1 MIYLSRSPRNSQGFE
16 ESTPSNKT
24 TGEILSPYKL
34 GTYEH
39 SSLGRLAPSIVRCL
53 PRRAFTWLVL
63 LDWFQPFRPVF
74 LAVLFS
80 FFLHL
85 PQIIFLHALPPFT
98 FAIWSFL
105 AYDYLDLTHLFSPPS
120 HILFRLVAIGHP
132 LSCQKGPCYQAPLS
146 PRCIAV
152 VRFTPLIISIVSF
165 EAALLWNDIDRD
177 HRDRPA
183 HSPRPAI
190 VYNQRY
196 LIACLSR
203 S

>member
-120 HILFRLVAIGHP
+120 HILFRVFRNPSECVEVDEIFERERQSEGEAP
-132 LSCQKGPCYQAPLS
+132 QAQ
-146 PRCIAV
+146 AV
-152 VRFTPLIISIVSF
+152 QQS
-165 EAALLWNDIDRD
+165 
-177 HRDRPA
+177 
-183 HSPRPAI
+183 
-190 VYNQRY
+190 
-196 LIACLSR
+196 
-203 S
+203 

>member
-24 TGEILSPYKL
+24 TGEILSPNKL

-105 AYDYLDLTHLFSPPS
+105 AYDYLDLTHLFSPLRIFFSGWLPS
-120 HILFRLVAIGHP
+120 DILFPAKRGLAIKH
-132 LSCQKGPCYQAPLS
+132 
-146 PRCIAV
+146 
-152 VRFTPLIISIVSF
+152 
-165 EAALLWNDIDRD
+165 
-177 HRDRPA
+177 
-183 HSPRPAI
+183 
-190 VYNQRY
+190 RY
-196 LIACLSR
+196 LHGVLQLFASHHSSPALFLSR
-203 S
+203 RLYFGTTLIGTTATDQLTALVPQSCIINVI